1 MPGGDRKNADN
12 ALMLALACGATVE
25 SAARKASVS
34 ESTVFRRLN
43 DPGFQRE
50 LNAMR
55 SDMVQR
61 ATGMLTAATME
72 AAKTLLNLQH
82 DSVPPA
88 VRLGAARAILDF
100 GLKMRQIVELEE
112 RLMAMETLLA
122 ERNGK

>member
-1 MPGGDRKNADN
+1 MPGGARKDADH
-12 ALMLALACGATVE
+12 ALMLALACGATKE
-25 SAARKASVS
+25 AAARKAGVS
-34 ESTVFRRLN
+34 ESTVYRRLN

-50 LNAMR
+50 LSEMR

-72 AAKTLLNLQH
+72 AAKTLLNLQ
-82 DSVPPA
+82 DASVPPA

-112 RLMAMETLLA
+112 RLVAMETLLA